1 MHERVLRLLT
11 SGSLLSFAAVLAV
24 LACGPRLGLPEAVTA
39 KLADAIWWGLP
50 VLVGGR
56 SYRDVVEAK
65 TKAPAAS

>member
-39 KLADAIWWGLP
+39 KLADAM
-50 VLVGGR
+50 
-56 SYRDVVEAK
+56 DH
-65 TKAPAAS
+65 PARTTPMPRRA

>member
-1 MHERVLRLLT
+1 MERFLRLVT
-11 SGSLLSFAAVLAV
+11 SGSIWAFFATLAV
-24 LACGPRLGLPEAVTA
+24 LALGPRLGLPESVTA

-65 TKAPAAS
+65 TKATA